1 MKGRRRRRHGWAVLL
16 PAAAALLLS
25 IGGCSERPSGDGPM
39 IVINGHTFTVEIA
52 DTPERQQLGLSGRP
66 SLAADRAMLF
76 VFSGSRVRSFY
87 MRECYFPIDIA
98 FLDADRAILNLT
110 TMAVEADPS
119 RPAHYYY
126 SSSPARYVV
135 EATGGTWAR
144 IGAEAGMKVEFVH
157 VFGDD

>member
-1 MKGRRRRRHGWAVLL
+1 MTARCARRHGWAAPVL
-16 PAAAALLLS
+16 AALLVS
-25 IGGCSERPSGDGPM
+25 MGGCSERPGRSMPK

-52 DTPERQQLGLSGRP
+52 DTPERQRLGLSGRP

-76 VFSGSRVRSFY
+76 VFPASRVQSFY

-98 FLDADRAILNLT
+98 FLDADRTILNLT

-119 RPAHYYY
+119 RPSHYYT
-126 SSSPARYVV
+126 SAGPARYVV

-144 IGAEAGMKVEFVH
+144 IGAEAGMKVEFLH
-157 VFGDD
+157 VVGSD